1 VPVRYQFMSLL
12 DFVSL
17 PQCPIAQTRTRACER
32 NASRADVG
40 VEQAENRVSESGVV
54 SGEWAWQN
62 TVEQREH
69 GAEGRGAMSG
79 GYRHEQGADIL
90 PLLLCS
96 HAVARTWPL
105 NHGYSYARFY
115 QQRLFSDYAVIQRLR
130 VRRVLST
137 LNLSLFSE

>member
-1 VPVRYQFMSLL
+1 MPVRYQFMSLL

-54 SGEWAWQN
+54 SCEWAWQN

-69 GAEGRGAMSG
+69 GAGGRGAMSG

-90 PLLLCS
+90 LLLLCS

-105 NHGYSYARFY
+105 NHGCP
-115 QQRLFSDYAVIQRLR
+115 
-130 VRRVLST
+130 VLST
-137 LNLSLFSE
+137 EIILRLYRYSTITRQTCFINFKSQFIL